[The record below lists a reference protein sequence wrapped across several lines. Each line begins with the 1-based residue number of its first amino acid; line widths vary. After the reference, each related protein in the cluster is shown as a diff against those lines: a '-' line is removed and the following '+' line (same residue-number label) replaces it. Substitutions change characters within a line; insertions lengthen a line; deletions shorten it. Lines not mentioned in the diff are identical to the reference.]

1 MIAYVRAVMAAWA
14 DAIADVVAPADPA
27 VRAAMARRDVPA
39 AGVEAHDSAGGGH
52 PVDTT
57 SELLGYDGFKRQN
70 ISALALIKD
79 RYGERID
86 EARLIERLS
95 KSGIVALNQQAKAMK
110 EATGN
115 PADQCYAH
123 AMIQF
128 YNQRNAHRV
137 DPWWNLSVVGVA

>member
-1 MIAYVRAVMAAWA
+1 MAEQFGGIGVCCRADRAGAR
-14 DAIADVVAPADPA
+14 PAGALPDS
-27 VRAAMARRDVPA
+27 
-39 AGVEAHDSAGGGH
+39 GQYDSAGGGH